1 MNKSLDLWY
10 DWLIMTDKQFLDI
23 FLKRAAI
30 AGKSYNATL
39 KNPRVVIVQQYG
51 RKLYFAVKF
60 DGAVIPF
67 WIKFAKDGLSKVFS
81 FPEILPEKLFKWKQE
96 TIHNYIDFDLK
107 NTPKEVVHIFFSSLI
122 SALNIPGMSVGFQA
136 EWCHDI
142 FDANET
148 YEEISIEA
156 DLMSFSKDF

>member
-1 MNKSLDLWY
+1 
-10 DWLIMTDKQFLDI
+10 MTDKQFLDI

-51 RKLYFAVKF
+51 KKLYFAVKF
-60 DGAVIPF
+60 DGTVIPF
-67 WIKFAKDGLSKVFS
+67 WIKFAKDGLSRVFS
-81 FPEILPEKLFKWKQE
+81 FPEIFPEKLIKWKQE
-96 TIHNYIDFDLK
+96 TIHKILTTATAFNNYIDFDLK

-136 EWCHDI
+136 EGCQDI

-148 YEEISIEA
+148 YEEISVEA
-156 DLMSFSKDF
+156 DLMSFEQENS

>member
-1 MNKSLDLWY
+1 
-10 DWLIMTDKQFLDI
+10 MTDKQFLDI

-81 FPEILPEKLFKWKQE
+81 FPEILPEKLFTWKQE
-96 TIHNYIDFDLK
+96 TIHKILTTATAFNNYIDFDLK

-136 EWCHDI
+136 ECCQDI
-142 FDANET
+142 FAANET

-156 DLMSFSKDF
+156 DLNSWL